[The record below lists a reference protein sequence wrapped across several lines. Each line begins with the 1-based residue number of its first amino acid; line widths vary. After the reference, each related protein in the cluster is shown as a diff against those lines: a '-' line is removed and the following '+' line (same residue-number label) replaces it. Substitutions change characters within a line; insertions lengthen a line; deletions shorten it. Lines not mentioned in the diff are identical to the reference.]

1 MTETSRL
8 AQDFMAAHGAMSDLP
23 KPEGM
28 HPLGQLDAR
37 FPVSFAQTVPN
48 ALALLARYFNALA
61 ARDIEAMADLMHFPF
76 ATYEGTEPEVVESR
90 AQFLASPPKSMN
102 VTGRGPSHIQPGA
115 YDLLD
120 SIELHIYNPVGAG
133 LSMTYSRYGEGGHKV
148 LRCQG
153 IYAVT
158 NNDGKWGIE
167 LVSTIF
173 TPARALHVTYA
184 DAETA
189 AARRGHDWMLGYTL
203 RDQSV
208 LNSTHQF
215 GRRANVSLGNPRAN
229 AGNARGGDPMAGYR
243 ISGVKSRLRVTETT
257 PESLARADANFAQFA
272 EWAGGGVGQWDYTIA
287 LPESRVLHQTVN
299 KVHTFGGYVRYTADS
314 RPTSETHSLGIA
326 TYKDGRWGSA
336 GGIGVMMY
344 HDYTNDL
351 PRDQA

>member
-1 MTETSRL
+1 MAETSSRAEPL
-8 AQDFMAAHGAMSDLP
+8 MASSGARSDLP
-23 KPEGM
+23 RPPGM

-37 FPVSFAQTVPN
+37 FPVSFEETVPSS
-48 ALALLARYFNALA
+48 LALLGRYFAALA
-61 ARDIEAMADLMHFPF
+61 RRDAEGMADLLHFPF
-76 ATYEGTEPEVVESR
+76 ATYEGTEPDVVESR
-90 AQFLASPPKSMN
+90 EQFLSDPPRLMN
-102 VTGRGPSHIQPGA
+102 VTGKGVSHIQPRG

-120 SIELHIYNPVGAG
+120 SIEILVYNPVGAG
-133 LSMTYSRYGEGGHKV
+133 LTMAYSRYGEGGHKV
-148 LRCQG
+148 VTCQG
-153 IYAVT
+153 IYGIT

-173 TPARALHVTYA
+173 TPVRADGVQYQ
-184 DAETA
+184 DAIVA

-215 GRRANVSLGNPRAN
+215 GKRANIGLSNPRAN

-243 ISGVKSRLRVTETT
+243 IAGVKSRLRVSETT
-257 PESLARADANFAQFA
+257 PEGVAQMDANFPQFA

-287 LPESRVLHQTVN
+287 LPEARVLHATVN
-299 KVHTFGGYVRYTADS
+299 KAHTLGGYVRYTADS
-314 RPTSETHSLGIA
+314 RPTSETRSLGIT
-326 TYKDGRWGSA
+326 TYKDGRWGSS

-351 PRDQA
+351 QA